1 MGGISGNAYVKVAS
15 EEYDPEEDPD
25 LYELYPQGRIRL
37 LLLPPGSVFP
47 KWYGHDRDRMVECRI
62 IYKVNIEDGLKVRE
76 AVYKEILTKKSIK
89 IYLDGELLEEREN
102 PIGEIPVVRIKNIS
116 QAGDSFGRGDISDLI
131 PLQKEYNNTSTDIAD
146 IINYHGQP
154 ITVVKGAKSSN
165 LEKGARKIWGGLP
178 KDADIFNLELKSDL
192 GASISYLNMIKTA
205 IFEIGSMPEDALKG
219 KEHVSNASG
228 IALHV
233 KNQPILDMT
242 HKKWVTYGQGICDIN
257 RLILKTAV
265 YLKLEN
271 FDIGAFQELPI
282 TVKYYT
288 ETIFADPLPKDILIQ
303 MQVLAQKLQLGLESR
318 IGALKDL
325 GEPDPAAKLGEIKD
339 ELQEMQDLVY
349 DMGVASGN
357 ALETNVG
364 GVVLRDEKV
373 DPNINKDNVK
383 EEGSQLK
390 DSLIFHE

>member
-1 MGGISGNAYVKVAS
+1 
-15 EEYDPEEDPD
+15 
-25 LYELYPQGRIRL
+25 
-37 LLLPPGSVFP
+37 
-47 KWYGHDRDRMVECRI
+47 MVECRI

-116 QAGDSFGRGDISDLI
+116 QAGDSFGRGDLSDLI
-131 PLQKEYNNTSTDIAD
+131 PLQKEYNNTSTDIAN

-271 FDIGAFQELPI
+271 FDIGAFQELPV

-383 EEGSQLK
+383 EEGSQ
-390 DSLIFHE
+390 